1 MIIDEIF
8 PIIFKAGDHRSKI
21 RIIFK
26 ASAHRYKIQ
35 IIFKASAIRQ
45 LKINFVGGNC
55 FLTCSTMFQKLLR
68 HVKFLEHFKMGKVLE
83 HYV

>member
-1 MIIDEIF
+1 MIIDENF
-8 PIIFKAGDHRSKI
+8 LIIFKAGDHRSKI

-45 LKINFVGGNC
+45 LKINFVGG
-55 FLTCSTMFQKLLR
+55 TLLR